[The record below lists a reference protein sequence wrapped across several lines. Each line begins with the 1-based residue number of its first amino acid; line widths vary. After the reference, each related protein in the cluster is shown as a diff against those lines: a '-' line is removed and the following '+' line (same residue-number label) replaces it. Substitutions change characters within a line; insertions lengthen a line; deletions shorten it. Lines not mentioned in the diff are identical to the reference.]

1 VTLQPG
7 TRLGPY
13 VVHSRIGEGGMGEVY
28 LARDV
33 RLDRDVALKVLP
45 QPFMEHQGRLA
56 RFERE
61 ARVLASLN
69 HPNIG
74 QIYGLEEAEGLRAL
88 VLELVKGPTLESR
101 LLEGPIPLNEALAA
115 AIQIADALQAA
126 HALGIVHRDLKPSN
140 VMFGEHGH
148 VKVMDF
154 GLAKRQSEESSASDN
169 AETRDDLTRVGTIIG
184 TPAYMAPEQVLGSDA
199 DARSDIFSFGVVLY
213 ELIGGRHPFRK
224 SLKTDTMAAIVREDP
239 QPPARPFDAARQA
252 MFDRLLAK
260 RPADRFQ
267 SMADVGLEVRR
278 LRERLG
284 GSGTEDLFVSLPG
297 KFDPGRVG
305 GIGSDAVTIDPF
317 GPVDSLDTTAVHA
330 YGSSLFV
337 GRGREL
343 AWLTTRLERSLQ
355 GHGQLAFVVGEAGS
369 GKSTLLR
376 EMRRQAQA
384 AHGGLLAATSVCNA
398 HTGFDD
404 PYLPFSQLLSMLLG
418 NLDDSNA
425 ALVDPVN
432 AARLR
437 AFFPTAGPILTE
449 QGADLIDVLV
459 PAGTLVATA
468 TRELPERSEW
478 LNALE
483 ADVRRRRSLASAGTL
498 DQTKL
503 FQQYTD
509 VLIRLS
515 RHRPLLLVIDDMQWA
530 DNASIAL
537 FGRLVRHL
545 QGERIFLVG
554 AYRPDE
560 VSALERKSIFPK
572 SLQEYK
578 RQLGDIWLEVGPR
591 DDDGARE
598 FLDSYLDAQPNTLD
612 ENFRRAFLDASRGHA
627 LFTVELFRS
636 LVDRGVLEQDE
647 EGRWRCTSP
656 LEITDFPARIEGVIE
671 ERLSRLDAESAEI
684 LRLASV
690 EGERFTAQVVARMLG
705 ADERSVVRRIAVE
718 LMERHGLVEE
728 AGEARAGS
736 TFLNRYRF
744 RHALFQQY
752 LYQRL
757 TTGEARILHGD
768 ALHALEAIYGSDLSG
783 VAIALA
789 RHAREARMD
798 DVAVSYLI
806 QAGDLAV
813 QKYAHAEARAIFS
826 NALAILDGLS
836 PTDTVVR
843 QTLDTVVKYTTVSF
857 AAVSPQE
864 HLRRLGAAETIGWRL
879 AAAGDRDDLLRLARL
894 DFWIGRARH
903 YRNELCEAIERYERV
918 AKTAE
923 KYAAPELA
931 SMSTAMIGRAQ
942 CLQGHFPAAE
952 ARLRQALPLL
962 EDQQNWG
969 EYIWARGF
977 LGLVL
982 ASRGAYAEGLS
993 HATEALDLSK
1003 RLQFGTGIAA
1013 SQILLWGVHLQGRD
1027 ARAMLQHAQVVES
1040 IANQAGDRMYVY
1052 LAHGMLS
1059 WAHYLLGDLQQA
1071 REQIAKSKEVREQLG
1086 SHALITDWFEAL
1098 EAEILADAGELSA
1111 AVAQA
1116 ERALGIADR
1125 SDGVYARGIAY
1136 RALATALAA
1145 VAPPDWS
1152 RVNDA
1157 FGRSVDALA
1166 AGDARLQQ
1174 ARTYTRWVDTLRR
1187 AGRVEDASHVQGRMD
1202 AWNRKTT

>member
-1 VTLQPG
+1 MQPG

-13 VVHSRIGEGGMGEVY
+13 VVQSRIGEGGMGEVY

-74 QIYGLEEAEGLRAL
+74 QIYGLEEAEGVRAL

-101 LLEGPIPLNEALAA
+101 LLQGPIPIGEALAA

-126 HALGIVHRDLKPSN
+126 HALGIIHRDLKPSN
-140 VMFGEHGH
+140 VMFGGHGH

-154 GLAKRQSEESSASDN
+154 GLAKRQFEESGAPLD
-169 AETRDDLTRVGTIIG
+169 ADTRQDLTHAGTILG
-184 TPAYMAPEQVLGSDA
+184 TPAYMAPEQILGSDA

-213 ELIGGRHPFRK
+213 ELIAGRHPFRK
-224 SLKTDTMAAIVREDP
+224 SIKVDTMTAIVREEP
-239 QPPARPFDAARQA
+239 LPPAVPFDAARQA
-252 MFDRLLAK
+252 LFEKLLAK
-260 RPADRFQ
+260 EPSKRFQ
-267 SMADVGLEVRR
+267 AMGDVGVEVRR
-278 LRERLG
+278 LRERL
-284 GSGTEDLFVSLPG
+284 SGASSEDLFVPV
-297 KFDPGRVG
+297 PGRLGPEPVSDFR
-305 GIGSDAVTIDPF
+305 SDAVTMDPF
-317 GPVDSLDTTAVHA
+317 AEADSVDSTAIHS

-343 AWLTTRLERSLQ
+343 GWLTTRLDRSLQ

-376 EMRRQAQA
+376 ELRRLAQA
-384 AHGGLLAATSVCNA
+384 AHADLLVASSVCNA

-425 ALVDPVN
+425 ALIDPVN
-432 AARLR
+432 ATRLR
-437 AFFPTAGPILTE
+437 AFFPTAGPILIE

-459 PAGTLVATA
+459 PAGPLVATA
-468 TRELPERSEW
+468 MRELPARSEW

-483 ADVRRRRSLASAGTL
+483 ADLRRRRSQVSAGTL
-498 DQTKL
+498 DQSKL

-509 VLIRLS
+509 VLVRLS
-515 RHRPLLLVIDDMQWA
+515 RQRPLLLVIDDMQWA
-530 DNASIAL
+530 DNASVAL

-545 QGERIFLVG
+545 TGERIFLVG

-560 VSALERKSIFPK
+560 VSSSDRKSILPK

-578 RQLGDIWLEVGPR
+578 RQLGDIWLEVGPS
-591 DDDGARE
+591 DDNGARE

-612 ENFRRAFLDASRGHA
+612 EDFRRAFLDASRGHA
-627 LFTVELFRS
+627 LFTAELFRS
-636 LVDRGVLEQDE
+636 LIDRGVLEQDD

-671 ERLSRLDAESAEI
+671 ERLSRLDPESAEI

-690 EGERFTAQVVARMLG
+690 EGERFTAQVVARMLDV
-705 ADERSVVRRIAVE
+705 DERSVVRRIATE

-728 AGEARAGS
+728 AGETRAGR

-757 TTGEARILHGD
+757 TTGEKRILHGD
-768 ALHALEAIYGSDLSG
+768 ALHALEAIHGSDLST

-789 RHAREARMD
+789 RHAREARLD
-798 DVAVSYLI
+798 EVAVSYLI
-806 QAGDLAV
+806 QAGDVAV

-826 NALAILDGLS
+826 SALDILDGLA
-836 PTDTVVR
+836 PTDVIVR

-864 HLRRLGAAETIGWRL
+864 HLKRLGAAESLGWRF
-879 AAAGDRDDLLRLARL
+879 AATGDREDLLRLARL

-923 KYAAPELA
+923 KHAAPELT
-931 SMSTAMIGRAQ
+931 SMSTAMIGRAL

-952 ARLRQALPLL
+952 ERLRLALPLL

-982 ASRGAYAEGLS
+982 ASRGEYADGVS
-993 HATEALDLSK
+993 HGTEALELSK
-1003 RLQFGTGIAA
+1003 RLMFGTGIAA
-1013 SQILLWGVHLQGRD
+1013 SQILLWGIHLQGRD
-1027 ARAMLQHAQVVES
+1027 AEAMLQHAQVVES
-1040 IANQAGDRMYVY
+1040 IANQVGDRMYVY

-1059 WAHYLLGDLQQA
+1059 WAHYLLGDLTQA
-1071 REQIAKSKEVREQLG
+1071 RVQIAQSKNVREQLG

-1098 EAEILADAGELSA
+1098 EAEILADAGEPAA

-1116 ERALGIADR
+1116 QRALGIADR
-1125 SDGVYARGIAY
+1125 SDGVYARGIAF
-1136 RALATALAA
+1136 RALGVALAA
-1145 VAPPDWS
+1145 DATPDWS

-1166 AGDARLQQ
+1166 TGDARLQQ
-1174 ARTYTRWVDTLRR
+1174 AGTYTRWVDTLRR
-1187 AGRVEDASHVQGRMD
+1187 AGRTEDASNVQGRMD

>member
-1 VTLQPG
+1 
-7 TRLGPY
+7 
-13 VVHSRIGEGGMGEVY
+13 VVQSRIGEGGMGEVY

-45 QPFMEHQGRLA
+45 QPFMEHAGRLA

-74 QIYGLEEAEGLRAL
+74 HIYGLEEAEGVRAL

-101 LLEGPIPLNEALAA
+101 LLQGPIPLAEALVI

-140 VMFGEHGH
+140 VMFGGHGH

-154 GLAKRQSEESSASDN
+154 GLAKRQFGEQDLSGDV
-169 AETRDDLTRVGTIIG
+169 ETRQDLTHVGTIVG
-184 TPAYMAPEQVLGSDA
+184 TPAYMAPEQILGGDA
-199 DARSDIFSFGVVLY
+199 DARSDIFSFGVVLF
-213 ELIGGRHPFRK
+213 ELLAGGHPFRQSNK
-224 SLKTDTMAAIVREDP
+224 VDTMSAIVREAP
-239 QPPARPFDAARQA
+239 VAPARRLDAACHA
-252 MFDRLLAK
+252 MFEKLLAK
-260 RPADRFQ
+260 DPRERFQ
-267 SMADVGLEVRR
+267 AMTEVGLEVRR
-278 LRERLG
+278 VRERLG
-284 GSGTEDLFVSLPG
+284 GSAAEDLFVPLPAAFG
-297 KFDPGRVG
+297 PAP
-305 GIGSDAVTIDPF
+305 IGEIRSDAVTIDPF
-317 GPVDSLDTTAVHA
+317 SPADSLDATVVHS
-330 YGSSLFV
+330 YGASLFV

-343 AWLTTRLERSLQ
+343 AWLTPRLDRSLQ

-376 EMRRQAQA
+376 ELTRQAQA
-384 AHGGLLAATSVCNA
+384 AHADLLSASSVCNA
-398 HTGFDD
+398 LTGFDD

-418 NLDDSNA
+418 NLEDPNA

-432 AARLR
+432 VARLR
-437 AFFPTAGPILTE
+437 SFFPTAGRILTE
-449 QGADLIDVLV
+449 QGPDLIDVLV
-459 PAGTLVATA
+459 PGGLLAAA
-468 TRELPERSEW
+468 AARELPARSEW

-483 ADVRRRRSLASAGTL
+483 ADLRRRRNQAPAGTL
-498 DQTKL
+498 DQAKL

-509 VLIRLS
+509 VLVQLS
-515 RHRPLLLVIDDMQWA
+515 RQRPLLLVIDDMQWA
-530 DNASIAL
+530 DNASVAL

-545 QGERIFLVG
+545 QGQRIFLVG

-560 VSALERKSIFPK
+560 VSVSDRKSLLPK

-591 DDDGARE
+591 DDSGARE

-636 LVDRGVLEQDE
+636 LIDRGVLEQDD
-647 EGRWRCTSP
+647 EGRWTCVSP

-671 ERLSRLDAESAEI
+671 ERFSRLDADSAEI

-690 EGERFTAQVVARMLG
+690 EGERFTAQAVARLLDL
-705 ADERSVVRRIAVE
+705 DERSVVRRIAAE

-728 AGEARAGS
+728 AGEVRTGR

-757 TTGEARILHGD
+757 TAGERRILHGD
-768 ALHALEAIYGSDLSG
+768 MLHALETVHASDLSS

-789 RHAREARMD
+789 RHAREARLD
-798 DVAVSYLI
+798 EVAVSYLI

-813 QKYAHAEARAIFS
+813 QKYAHAEARAIFA
-826 NALAILDGLS
+826 NALDILDGVA
-836 PTDTVVR
+836 PTDAVVR

-864 HLRRLGAAETIGWRL
+864 HLMRLGAAETLGRPL
-879 AAAGDRDDLLRLARL
+879 ANSGDRDDLLRLARL

-903 YRNELCEAIERYERV
+903 YRNDLREAIERYERV

-923 KYAAPELA
+923 EQVAPELT

-942 CLQGHFPAAE
+942 CLQGFFPAAE
-952 ARLRQALPLL
+952 ERLRQALPLL

-977 LGLVL
+977 LGL
-982 ASRGAYAEGLS
+982 ARAARGAYAEGLA

-1003 RLQFGTGIAA
+1003 RLKFGTGIAA

-1027 ARAMLQHAQVVES
+1027 AQAMLQHAGVVQS

-1059 WAHYLLGDLQQA
+1059 WAHYLLGDLQLA
-1071 REQIAKSKEVREQLG
+1071 REEIALSKEVRAQLG
-1086 SHALITDWFEAL
+1086 SHGLITDWFEAL
-1098 EAEILADAGELSA
+1098 EAEILADAGEQVA

-1116 ERALGIADR
+1116 ERALAIAGH

-1136 RALATALAA
+1136 RALGTALAA
-1145 VAPPDWS
+1145 ADAPDWS
-1152 RVNDA
+1152 RVNEV
-1157 FGRSVDALA
+1157 FGQSVDTLA
-1166 AGDARLQQ
+1166 IGDAQLQQ
-1174 ARTYTRWVDTLRR
+1174 ARTYEKWDETLKR
-1187 AGRVEDASHVQGRMD
+1187 AGRDRSEFG
-1202 AWNRKTT
+1202 T